1 MNNEKRAVGGCE
13 KEAAS
18 VMSLDQNFHVVRG
31 LAVKQAA
38 TASSGESVR
47 YNYPLEFLRDYLTSV
62 TQIQRRHRL
71 NLSLLGYLIY
81 VMIVF
86 LLYFAGTEPSKVYDL
101 EQVADGLA
109 RPESDEWQKM
119 ESLGDFWNW
128 FETIV
133 LPQYYKEN
141 WYTVTGSTGATTV
154 RDFQSSDAL
163 GNLHMYRYNLIAG
176 AMRIKQKRVNT
187 DSCTI
192 AEEMARDGEYCYAYL
207 NSGTESKADFTG
219 SYSNRTYTF
228 TESIGGEWYG
238 SVPGQ
243 WHQ

>member
-1 MNNEKRAVGGCE
+1 MG
-13 KEAAS
+13 
-18 VMSLDQNFHVVRG
+18 
-31 LAVKQAA
+31 
-38 TASSGESVR
+38 
-47 YNYPLEFLRDYLTSV
+47 
-62 TQIQRRHRL
+62 
-71 NLSLLGYLIY
+71 
-81 VMIVF
+81 
-86 LLYFAGTEPSKVYDL
+86 
-101 EQVADGLA
+101 
-109 RPESDEWQKM
+109 
-119 ESLGDFWNW
+119 
-128 FETIV
+128 
-133 LPQYYKEN
+133 N

-192 AEEMARDGEYCYAYL
+192 AEEKARDGEYCYAYL

-238 SVPGQ
+238 SIPRQ
-243 WHQ
+243 WHQYD